1 MNWVWRLKGERIG
14 IENMREWDAQFGR
27 RMGKESNERDTFNIG
42 RHYGVREKT
51 GARETPRKS

>member
-1 MNWVWRLKGERIG
+1 MWRLNEEGIG

-27 RMGKESNERDTFNIG
+27 RLEKESKERDTFNIG